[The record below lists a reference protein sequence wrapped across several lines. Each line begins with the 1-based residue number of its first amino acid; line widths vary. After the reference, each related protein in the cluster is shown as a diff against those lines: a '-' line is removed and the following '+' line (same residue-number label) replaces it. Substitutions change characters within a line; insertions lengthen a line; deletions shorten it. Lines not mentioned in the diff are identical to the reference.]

1 MLEFKNPRD
10 PENVEITRLIKGW
23 VRQHFELGEEVSIF
37 VSEVNCQDDSCP
49 VKETAIVL
57 FFEKGEKK
65 LSIHKPLTFIRE
77 RDVKELRLLDS
88 KS

>member
-10 PENVEITRLIKGW
+10 PENANLIRLIKDW
-23 VRQHFELGEEVSIF
+23 VRRHFQLGEEVSIF
-37 VSEVNCQDDSCP
+37 ISEVNCQDDSCP

-77 RDVKELRLLDS
+77 RDVKSLS
-88 KS
+88 M